1 MALLLSFLVIAAVHN
16 KLTISESQ
24 RFIAW
29 MDSHPIQGSF
39 AFVALYALCSVLL
52 IPGSI
57 LTLGAGFVY
66 CAMFGQLVGVV
77 LAALVVWVGASA
89 GATLAFLNGRYLLR
103 GVVTHYT
110 AQSAKFAMIDQ
121 VVGING
127 FKVTFLLRL
136 SPITPYN
143 VFNYFMG
150 LTSVSV
156 KHYVM
161 AHFGMIPDAL
171 VYCFIGGSIASITKL
186 SSVGFASDPVLLV
199 GTITGTVVSIAGIVW
214 ISFTAKKEFE
224 KMAAESMLL
233 VKDGDDGEHGEDED
247 EERFGL
253 KKHTVSMGVAALKM
267 DEAEFEE
274 EDHDVEDLR
283 FVVPQSRDRD
293 RTNRSRTNRTMASAE
308 TAML

>member
-1 MALLLSFLVIAAVHN
+1 MALLLSFLIIAAVHN
-16 KLTISESQ
+16 KFTISLSQ
-24 RFIAW
+24 QFIAW
-29 MDSHPIQGSF
+29 MNAHPILGSF
-39 AFVALYALCSVLL
+39 AFVGLYTVCSVLL

-66 CAMFGQLVGVV
+66 CAMFGQVMGV
-77 LAALVVWVGASA
+77 LLSTIVVWCGASA

-121 VVGING
+121 VVGMNG

-150 LTSVSV
+150 LTSVEL

-161 AHFGMIPDAL
+161 GHLGMLPDAI

-186 SSVGFASDPVLLV
+186 SSVGFTSDPVLLV
-199 GTITGTVVSIAGIVW
+199 GTIVGSVVSIVGIIW
-214 ISFTAKKEFE
+214 ISCTAKREFD

-233 VKDGDDGEHGEDED
+233 VKDEEEEEEEEDV
-247 EERFGL
+247 FGL
-253 KKHTVSMGVAALKM
+253 KKHTVSMNVAALKL
-267 DEAEFEE
+267 DEAELEAE
-274 EDHDVEDLR
+274 IECGGYDGRGGGAVEDLR
-283 FVVPQSRDRD
+283 FVVPKGRGQS
-293 RTNRSRTNRTMASAE
+293 TKFE